1 MSIKRILVVD
11 DDPVLRGLLQ
21 EILEDRGHMVETA
34 ENGREALAR
43 LDHAGY
49 DAVLLDYIMPEIN
62 GLAVLRHIRQHHP
75 ALPVV
80 MMTGERG
87 TQVAARSLLALGARA
102 CLFKPFNPRDLEQV
116 LQFGANPGVPVRLFT
131 TSESPAACRIC

>member
-1 MSIKRILVVD
+1 MTIKRILVVD
-11 DDPVLRGLLQ
+11 DDPALRGSLQVLL
-21 EILEDRGHMVETA
+21 ESNGHVVETA

-75 ALPVV
+75 SLPVV

-87 TQVAARSLLALGARA
+87 TQVAAQSLLAMGARA
-102 CLFKPFNPRDLEQV
+102 CLFKPFDPRDLEQV
-116 LQFGANPGVPVRLFT
+116 LQFGAGPEILV
-131 TSESPAACRIC
+131 TSSRTPELSAT

>member
-1 MSIKRILVVD
+1 MIIKRILVVD
-11 DDPVLRGLLQ
+11 DDPALRGLLQ
-21 EILEDRGHMVETA
+21 VHLESSGHVVETA

-43 LDHAGY
+43 LAHAGY

-75 ALPVV
+75 SLPVL

-87 TQVAARSLLALGARA
+87 TQVAAQSLLAMGARA
-102 CLFKPFNPRDLEQV
+102 CLFKPFDPRDLEQI
-116 LQFGANPGVPVRLFT
+116 LQFEAGPEMPV
-131 TSESPAACRIC
+131 TSSRATEVPAA